1 MSGMSD
7 YLVKVQAPDF
17 SDSNALL
24 KSGLTTLTSAADP
37 FKNAMNDHYKDNA
50 KRVTDTALNFIKTN
64 DMNNPDN
71 QVALQK
77 LMDATG
83 FVNAG
88 GNLGELGTA
97 ITANKEKYL
106 ETDRNYKVLTDVG
119 TIEQIQNKYLQ
130 RMALAKTDEERAQ
143 IKADLENDLAT
154 AKFGTSMQGAAIA
167 ATTPVREAELKI
179 AQALGYLY
187 QIMNPNKGLYG
198 PTLEGAIGLDKR
210 LNEVAYGAGGALR
223 AIKGE
228 ANGAIPEAKY
238 TFPNSTQGN
247 GAGTLN
253 SSLIDHTGK
262 PVSPDTISKIQ
273 QYNPAIKA
281 AASTLGLPDYLVKA
295 IAMTE
300 SGFNPSAVSPV
311 GAAGIMQIM
320 PSNYK
325 GTYKH
330 NPNDPNQNILAGT
343 KIFKDNLTYLKKKYG
358 NKFTEEDYW
367 ALAMGAYNAGP
378 GRVDSAIKNA
388 YKNNTSVDA
397 SVVAKYLPKETR
409 DYIPRIKHYIKQ
421 FGPAPKSWADDP
433 AILKM
438 FNNKVT
444 NNKSNSYAVEKTVT
458 NRDGNKINLS
468 SIKTKKGNTVLV
480 ASEYAHQFQGFINDL
495 EATGYNIS
503 SIGGYVDRSNA
514 NDSSKTSKH
523 SYGYS
528 IDINPKTNPNFKGV
542 SKEERAKNP
551 KKYTDMDINT
561 VNALAEKWG
570 IGWGFN
576 WDSASDAMHFSVA
589 PNEGGKKIDNVDY
602 NTNGSFNSKG
612 NFTMSNDL
620 GDIKSPL
627 QLDTEARLLRAAGNV
642 SKSKYEGLS
651 NVERSLL
658 GLVSSNPMDMIMNA
672 TSLGNGLGLKGIA
685 DSLINPT
692 SLLDTYNNQ
701 KQVINEYETSRDAI
715 NENAIQHAV
724 SNIKDNT
731 SKLYNTAKVI
741 KDKQAKAAEEQANAN
756 TLSNVLGGKQGEAE
770 FKKWLENK
778 GFTTDTFEAS
788 SLSQQTKLIDDY
800 LDGIGKTKKA
810 SDLEN
815 ADRIA
820 KPLQPEIPTIT
831 GAIRLKYSSKEDTP
845 EKAENMAK
853 NFETVFMPI
862 FKAQHGGKI
871 PNKEYSNEEVAKI
884 YYDAYDIYLGKLA
897 NADKSKQNGIFFAT
911 DYGKALKKGLITK
924 NGNLFEAAVNE
935 AIKRNRQSKAVDKTK
950 TVINAT
956 K

>member
-1 MSGMSD
+1 MSSMSD
-7 YLVKVQAPDF
+7 FLVRVQNPDF
-17 SDSNALL
+17 AQSNALM
-24 KSGLTTLTSAADP
+24 KSGLTAITEAADP
-37 FKNAMNDHYKDNA
+37 FKDAMNQHYKDNA
-50 KRVTDTALNFIKTN
+50 KRVTDAALNYIKTN

-71 QVALQK
+71 QAGLQK
-77 LMDATG
+77 LIDASG
-83 FVNAG
+83 FNNAG
-88 GNLGELGTA
+88 GDLGLLGSA

-106 ETDRNYKVLTDVG
+106 ETQRNYNALTDVG

-130 RMALAKTDEERAQ
+130 RMSLAKTPEEQAQ

-154 AKFGTSMQGAAIA
+154 AKFGTSIQGASIA
-167 ATTPVREAELKI
+167 ATAPVREAALKQS
-179 AQALGYLY
+179 QALGQLY
-187 QIMNPNKGLYG
+187 TGMTANRGLFG
-198 PTLEGAIGLDKR
+198 PAVESAIDSEAR
-210 LNEVAYGAGGALR
+210 VAAALGGAQGAVS
-223 AIKGE
+223 AITNA
-228 ANGAIPEAKY
+228 ANGVIPENKF

-262 PVSPDTISKIQ
+262 AVGQTTLAKIQ
-273 QYNPAIKA
+273 QYTPAIKA
-281 AASTLGLPDYLVKA
+281 ASNVIGLPDYLIKA

-300 SGFNPSAVSPV
+300 SGFNPTAVSGA

-320 PSNYK
+320 PVNYN
-325 GTYKH
+325 GVYKH

-343 KIFKDNLTYLKKKYG
+343 RIFKNNLDAIKKKYPG
-358 NKFTEEDYW
+358 KFVEEDYW

-378 GRVDSAIKNA
+378 TALDKAISKA
-388 YKNNTSVDA
+388 AKNNKNIDA
-397 SVVAKYLPKETR
+397 ATVAKYLPAETR
-409 DYIPRIKHYIKQ
+409 EYIPRIQHYIKQ
-421 FGPAPKSWADDP
+421 FGPKPKPWTDDP
-433 AILKM
+433 DIVKM
-438 FNNKVT
+438 FNGQVS
-444 NNKSNSYAVEKTVT
+444 NNNGNSYKVEKIVT

-468 SIKTKKGNTVLV
+468 NIKTKKGNTVLV
-480 ASEYAHQFQGFINDL
+480 ASEYAHQFQGFINEL

-551 KKYTDMDINT
+551 KKFTDMDINT
-561 VNALAEKWG
+561 VTALAKKWG

-589 PNEGGKKIDNVDY
+589 PNEGGRKIDNI
-602 NTNGSFNSKG
+602 NNNIGSFNSKG
-612 NFTMSNDL
+612 NFKMNNNL

-627 QLDTEARLLRAAGNV
+627 QLETEAKLLRAAGDMNE
-642 SKSKYEGLS
+642 SKYRGLADA
-651 NVERSLL
+651 ERSVL

-701 KQVINEYETSRDAI
+701 KQVINDYETSRDTI
-715 NENAIQHAV
+715 SKNAIQQAI

-731 SKLYNTAKVI
+731 SELYNTAKVI
-741 KDKQAKAAEEQANAN
+741 KNEQAKAAEEQAKVN
-756 TLSNVLGGKQGEAE
+756 TLSNVLGGKEREEE
-770 FKKWLENK
+770 FKAWLKDK
-778 GFTTDTFEAS
+778 GYAPEAFEAA
-788 SLSQQTKLIDDY
+788 SLDMQTKLIDDFGEATY
-800 LDGIGKTKKA
+800 KTVIASRLEKAGELTKGI
-810 SDLEN
+810 D
-815 ADRIA
+815 
-820 KPLQPEIPTIT
+820 IPTIT
-831 GAIRLKYSSKEDTP
+831 GAIRIKYSSKDDEP

-862 FKAQHGGKI
+862 FKAQHGNKV
-871 PNKEYSNEEVAKI
+871 PDKEYSNEELAKI
-884 YYDAYDIYLGKLA
+884 YYDAFDIYLGMLA
-897 NADKSKQNGIFFAT
+897 TADKSEKSGIFFST
-911 DYGKALKKGLITK
+911 DYGKALEKGLITK
-924 NGNLFEAAVNE
+924 NGNLFESAVNQ
-935 AIKRNRQSKAVDKTK
+935 AIKRNRLDKAVDKNK
-950 TVINAT
+950 TLINAT